1 MSDWNQLLNR
11 FQASYT
17 LTLELSSTVLVE
29 FLLINIVGESQWIKE
44 SSRSN
49 NSKLVLEALDG
60 GGYTSLLGGGKG
72 SSRAGNGS
80 EGGKFHHLDRG
91 VGFFE

>member
-44 SSRSN
+44 PSRSN
-49 NSKLVLEALDG
+49 DSKLVLETLDG
-60 GGYTSLLGGGKG
+60 SRDTSLLGRGEG
-72 SSRAGNGS
+72 SSRASNGS
-80 EGGKFHHLDRG
+80 KGGKFHHLDNY
-91 VGFFE
+91 